1 MAQCLP
7 KPGKWM
13 NSLKTFFA
21 LLILITCY
29 WLISLL
35 SSFIGPSLTLVLALL
50 LSALLLFFIAQKHGR
65 KQFMMVC
72 SVIVLSTAGLLLLNK
87 AGINGENRLADNQ
100 HWQSLDRTAIE
111 QQVKQGK
118 VVFVDV
124 TADWCVTC
132 KANKLGVLLQD
143 PVYSLL
149 QTKDIIAMRGDWT
162 QDSDTVTEYLQFYQR
177 FAVPFN
183 MVYGPNAT
191 QGIPLPTILTTNA
204 VLDAIEQAK

>member
-1 MAQCLP
+1 
-7 KPGKWM
+7 M
-13 NSLKTFFA
+13 NALKTFFA
-21 LLILITCY
+21 LLILMTCY

-35 SSFIGPSLTLVLALL
+35 SSFIGPSLTLLLALL
-50 LSALLLFFIAQKHGR
+50 LSALLLLFIAKKHGR
-65 KQFMMVC
+65 RQFIMVC

-87 AGINGENRLADNQ
+87 ASSNGGNRLAANQ
-100 HWQSLDRTAIE
+100 HWQSLDRAAIE
-111 QQVKQGK
+111 QQVQQGK
-118 VVFVDV
+118 VVFVDI

-132 KANKLGVLLQD
+132 KANKLGVLLQE

-149 QTKDIIAMRGDWT
+149 QTANIIAMRGDWT
-162 QDSDTVTEYLQFYQR
+162 QDSDTVSEYLQFYQR

-183 MVYGPNAT
+183 MVYGPNAA